1 MDVVEAML
9 LKQPVKYQ
17 DKTYLVTSAYNDGT
31 VDLDNGTDFIP
42 DVKVSE
48 LGGAA

>member
-1 MDVVEAML
+1 MGAVEAML

-17 DKTYLVTSAYNDGT
+17 GKMYLVTSTYNDGT
-31 VDLDNGTDFIP
+31 VDLADGIEFIP